1 MKTQYWTPRWQFHVA
16 TVVVDPAWRN
26 SNDNRAEDRNAC
38 KCRKPVAS
46 YCQNLLAKNL
56 LAEVEAKC
64 IWCNVNFNLNTS
76 KDHVHQCDQLEIPC
90 RFCKE
95 MVKRADE
102 QKHSHEECKQ
112 PFIFCACGTRL
123 KQMDLEQ
130 HSATVCLFKEEP
142 CPLKCGGQIKR
153 YVQE

>member
-1 MKTQYWTPRWQFHVA
+1 MAVPCGHSFCGSCVEELQRQPGRGSQC
-16 TVVVDPAWRN
+16 
-26 SNDNRAEDRNAC
+26 S
-38 KCRKPVAS
+38 KCRNPVAS

-56 LAEVEAKC
+56 LAEVEAEC
-64 IWCNVNFNLNTS
+64 IWCNVNFNLNAS
-76 KDHVHQCDQLEIPC
+76 KDHVRQCDQVEIPC

-102 QKHSHEECKQ
+102 QKHSHEECEQ
-112 PFIFCACGTRL
+112 RFIFCACGTRL